1 MNPDNI
7 NSFSFDLEFYQT
19 DVYSL
24 SFSSTWWTKSYHR
37 PLETRWI
44 TPMVVWV
51 ATPIM
56 INLWTHIRK
65 ERQSIN
71 FISIGFWY
79 LCMSYHRNVDR
90 ITFWKWKGSE
100 SDLESSFERFIQTP
114 GHLSL
119 RPHVLQ
125 LRIWCCQFLH
135 LWFWINIIVFHT
147 IFIISCHSRFEHLT
161 INYSSIDD
169 SSIIFIQRAENRVLT
184 LRIPSSRFENER
196 KLSNH
201 HLRI

>member
-1 MNPDNI
+1 MDKELPPAFGDEMNHADGGVGSDTNH
-7 NSFSFDLEFYQT
+7 DKLV
-19 DVYSL
+19 DAYSKGTSVHIL
-24 SFSSTWWTKSYHR
+24 IDFCHLCISY
-37 PLETRWI
+37 
-44 TPMVVWV
+44 
-51 ATPIM
+51 
-56 INLWTHIRK
+56 
-65 ERQSIN
+65 
-71 FISIGFWY
+71 
-79 LCMSYHRNVDR
+79 CRNADR
-90 ITFWKWKGSE
+90 ITFRKWNWSE

-169 SSIIFIQRAENRVLT
+169 SSIILNQRAENRVLT

-196 KLSNH
+196 KRSNH
-201 HLRI
+201 LLRI